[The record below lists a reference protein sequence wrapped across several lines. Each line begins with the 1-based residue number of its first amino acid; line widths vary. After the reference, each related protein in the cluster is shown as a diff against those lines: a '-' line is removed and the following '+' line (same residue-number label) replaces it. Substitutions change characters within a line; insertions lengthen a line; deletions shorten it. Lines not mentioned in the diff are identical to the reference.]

1 MLREKKLKTLISF
14 LLALSFF
21 IVSSSNSLAMN
32 RNLHLDDKCSNYNLN
47 NYYEEYTDDLGNI
60 VSVEIKYIDN
70 KDLTE
75 IKVYLNHELTQIS
88 LITDDDI
95 YYKSVKYSNFNN
107 MNVDNKINSYDKVY
121 HLPKKMFEEKSVDNI
136 LSKINNNYDGAAF
149 YGHFVPLRSFPGT
162 KPCDLYYYNYDE
174 EPDLHRFNARAIN
187 ITAGTP
193 ISVAIGLVIAF
204 VTSELTPLGI
214 LEIIGASIAGDVVT
228 NYVTNIL
235 TFSTKKI
242 RYMPIID
249 GREIFGDAYI
259 EELWLISHDNL
270 KNIDTFHLA
279 QNVHGAN
286 RGTSPEEIA
295 RDAQIA
301 EAQGQ
306 Y

>member
-60 VSVEIKYIDN
+60 VSVEIKYINN

-121 HLPKKMFEEKSVDNI
+121 HLPKKCLKKKVWI
-136 LSKINNNYDGAAF
+136 IF
-149 YGHFVPLRSFPGT
+149 YQ
-162 KPCDLYYYNYDE
+162 K
-174 EPDLHRFNARAIN
+174 
-187 ITAGTP
+187 
-193 ISVAIGLVIAF
+193 
-204 VTSELTPLGI
+204 
-214 LEIIGASIAGDVVT
+214 
-228 NYVTNIL
+228 
-235 TFSTKKI
+235 
-242 RYMPIID
+242 
-249 GREIFGDAYI
+249 
-259 EELWLISHDNL
+259 
-270 KNIDTFHLA
+270 
-279 QNVHGAN
+279 
-286 RGTSPEEIA
+286 
-295 RDAQIA
+295 
-301 EAQGQ
+301 
-306 Y
+306 